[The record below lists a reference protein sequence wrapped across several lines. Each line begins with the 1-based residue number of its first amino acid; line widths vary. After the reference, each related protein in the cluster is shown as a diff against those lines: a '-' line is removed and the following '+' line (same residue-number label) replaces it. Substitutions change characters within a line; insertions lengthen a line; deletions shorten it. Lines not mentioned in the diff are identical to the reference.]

1 MNTFLWQ
8 RIVFSQ
14 MRSITNLLVE
24 ILTHISTYE
33 EQLEKLSYDDTT
45 QRANERQIEV
55 LSARIKELTW
65 VAKSLIDFL

>member
-1 MNTFLWQ
+1 
-8 RIVFSQ
+8 
-14 MRSITNLLVE
+14 MRSTTNLLIE

-33 EQLEKLSYDDTT
+33 EQLEELSYDDPT

>member
-1 MNTFLWQ
+1 
-8 RIVFSQ
+8 
-14 MRSITNLLVE
+14 MRSTTNLLVE
-24 ILTHISTYE
+24 ILTRISTYE
-33 EQLEKLSYDDTT
+33 EQLKELSYDNTT

>member
-1 MNTFLWQ
+1 
-8 RIVFSQ
+8 
-14 MRSITNLLVE
+14 MRSTTNLLVE
-24 ILTHISTYE
+24 ILTRISTYE

-65 VAKSLIDFL
+65 VAKNLIDFL

>member
-1 MNTFLWQ
+1 
-8 RIVFSQ
+8 
-14 MRSITNLLVE
+14 MRSTTNLLIE

-33 EQLEKLSYDDTT
+33 EQLEELSYDDTT
-45 QRANERQIEV
+45 QRANERQIEA

>member
-1 MNTFLWQ
+1 
-8 RIVFSQ
+8 

-24 ILTHISTYE
+24 ILTRISTYE
-33 EQLEKLSYDDTT
+33 EQLEELSYDDTA

>member
-8 RIVFSQ
+8 RIVLSQ
-14 MRSITNLLVE
+14 MRSTTNLLIE
-24 ILTHISTYE
+24 ILTRISTYE
-33 EQLEKLSYDDTT
+33 EQLEELSYDDTT
-45 QRANERQIEV
+45 QRANERQIEA

>member
-1 MNTFLWQ
+1 
-8 RIVFSQ
+8 
-14 MRSITNLLVE
+14 MRSTTNLLVE
-24 ILTHISTYE
+24 ILTRISTYE
-33 EQLEKLSYDDTT
+33 KQLEGLSYDNTT

>member
-1 MNTFLWQ
+1 
-8 RIVFSQ
+8 
-14 MRSITNLLVE
+14 MRSITNFLAE
-24 ILTHISTYE
+24 ILTRISTYE
-33 EQLEKLSYDDTT
+33 EQLEELSYDDTT

>member
-1 MNTFLWQ
+1 
-8 RIVFSQ
+8 
-14 MRSITNLLVE
+14 MRSIANLLVE
-24 ILTHISTYE
+24 ILTRISTYE

-55 LSARIKELTW
+55 FSARIKELTW

>member
-1 MNTFLWQ
+1 M
-8 RIVFSQ
+8 I
-14 MRSITNLLVE
+14 SITNLLVE
-24 ILTHISTYE
+24 ILTRISTYE